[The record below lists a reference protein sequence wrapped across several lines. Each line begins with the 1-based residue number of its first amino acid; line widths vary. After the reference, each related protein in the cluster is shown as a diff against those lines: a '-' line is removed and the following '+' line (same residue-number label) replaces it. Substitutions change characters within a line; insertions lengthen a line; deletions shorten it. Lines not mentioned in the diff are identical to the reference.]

1 MVVVKEEVRDYIVN
15 VACKIFNRHGFKKT
29 TMDEIAVACH
39 KGKSSIY
46 YYFRS
51 KEDIFRAVVEREA
64 EELKERLDRTI
75 RKDDQ
80 AIDRLKA
87 YILFRLHR
95 VRSLENFYAALNED
109 SLSHMDFILEIRRN
123 FDMEERQLVR
133 EILGDGM
140 RNGSFH
146 ISSSEIGAIAIS
158 TMMKGLE
165 LPLLLSEEHKAD
177 REELLEDLI
186 RVLFYGIIKRK

>member
-46 YYFRS
+46 YYFKS

-80 AIDRLKA
+80 AVDRLKA

-133 EILGDGM
+133 EILDDGM
-140 RNGSFH
+140 RNGSFQ

-165 LPLLLSEEHKAD
+165 LPLLLSEEHKTD
-177 REELLEDLI
+177 REELLEDLM
-186 RVLFYGIIKRK
+186 RVLFYGIIKR

>member
-46 YYFRS
+46 YYFKS

-80 AIDRLKA
+80 AVDRLKA

-95 VRSLENFYAALNED
+95 VKSLENFYAALNED

-133 EILGDGM
+133 EILDDGM
-140 RNGSFH
+140 RNGSFQ

-186 RVLFYGIIKRK
+186 RVLFYGIIKR

>member
-29 TMDEIAVACH
+29 TMDEIALACH

-46 YYFRS
+46 YYFKS

-80 AIDRLKA
+80 AVDRLKA
-87 YILFRLHR
+87 YILFRLYR

-133 EILGDGM
+133 EILDDGM

-146 ISSSEIGAIAIS
+146 ITSSEIGAIAIS

-186 RVLFYGIIKRK
+186 RILFYGIIKR

>member
-1 MVVVKEEVRDYIVN
+1 MVVVKEEVRDYIIN
-15 VACKIFNRHGFKKT
+15 VACKIFTKHGFKKT

-46 YYFRS
+46 YYFKS
-51 KEDIFRAVVEREA
+51 KEEIFRAVVEREA

-80 AIDRLKA
+80 AEDRLKA
-87 YILFRLHR
+87 YFLFRLHR

-123 FDMEERQLVR
+123 FDMEERQLVK
-133 EILGDGM
+133 EILEDGM
-140 RNGSFH
+140 RNGAFQTT
-146 ISSSEIGAIAIS
+146 SSEIGAIAIS

-186 RVLFYGIIKRK
+186 RVLFYGIIKR

>member
-1 MVVVKEEVRDYIVN
+1 MVVVKEEVRDHIVS

-46 YYFRS
+46 YYFKS
-51 KEDIFRAVVEREA
+51 KEEIFRAVVEREA
-64 EELKERLDRTI
+64 DELKERLDRTI

-80 AIDRLKA
+80 AVDRLKA

-123 FDMEERQLVR
+123 FDREERMLVR
-133 EILGDGM
+133 EILDDGM
-140 RNGSFH
+140 RNGSFQ
-146 ISSSEIGAIAIS
+146 ITSSEIGAIAIS

-186 RVLFYGIIKRK
+186 RVLFYGIIKR

>member
-51 KEDIFRAVVEREA
+51 KEEIFRAVVEREA

-133 EILGDGM
+133 EILDDGM

-186 RVLFYGIIKRK
+186 RVLFYGIIKR